1 VQSDK
6 ALRKHEFKADTKK
19 RRSRCPETPFSLTS
33 KRLGRFADEFDGVAK
48 GLDGLSGVIG
58 NLDAELFF
66 EGHNQL
72 YGVQAVC
79 AQIVD
84 EGSIFSHFVFFNTQV
99 LNNDLFNAI
108 CDVAHVYSSFYFR
121 AVSPVLP
128 LPARGGVGLPIPGG

>member
-1 VQSDK
+1 MCLGQKVANEYGTLQG
-6 ALRKHEFKADTKK
+6 RIEQGTKK
-19 RRSRCPETPFSLTS
+19 RRLRCPEAPLFNYFEA
-33 KRLGRFADEFDGVAK
+33 LGSFRDEFDGVAK
-48 GLDGLSGVIG
+48 CLDGLGCVIG
-58 NLDAELFF
+58 DFDAELFF

-108 CDVAHVYSSFYFR
+108 CDVAHVYSSFRFQGLVPGS
-121 AVSPVLP
+121 AL
-128 LPARGGVGLPIPGG
+128 ARSGWL